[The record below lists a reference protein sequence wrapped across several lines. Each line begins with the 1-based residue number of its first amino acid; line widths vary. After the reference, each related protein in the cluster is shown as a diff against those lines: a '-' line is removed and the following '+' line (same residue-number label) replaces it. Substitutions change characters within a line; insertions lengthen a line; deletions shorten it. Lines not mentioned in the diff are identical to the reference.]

1 MTPKIFN
8 LKNLLEFSF
17 LNVFLFPIYPSNFR
31 PSLIVIL
38 LLTTLIYAFRNN
50 QIPKLKKQNKL
61 VYVNSCLFIVLCFSL
76 FYSENLKIGISTTF
90 RILPLVLLPLVFN
103 YIYKLKLFSD
113 TLILRSYASFYIA
126 TALLFIS
133 FFVYFYFKGNV
144 TVHFLL
150 HYVERINTQLG
161 RYCLH
166 PIYASMYISIAL
178 IISTQLLKKNVL
190 NRRLIIVLNILL
202 VLNLILLARKS
213 ALIIM
218 LVFFL
223 FYQLKISKKK
233 TVHKTSAIILM
244 TLVVLLIL
252 SFIPDISYRFTD
264 VFEGIDSFKVN
275 KSISLRLNIMQ
286 CGYAAILEHPYFGFG
301 IGDVK
306 LRLNDCYATL
316 PEVFGNRYFNSH
328 NQYMGVWLAAGI
340 LGVIS
345 LLTMILYNFFIAIK
359 NRDIVFGAVI
369 VLFFCIM
376 FIESILERQDGV
388 LLFALFINMLS
399 FKNLKE
405 NCTLKK

>member
-1 MTPKIFN
+1 MKPKILN
-8 LKNLLEFSF
+8 LEKLLEFSF
-17 LNVFLFPIYPSNFR
+17 LNIFLFPIYPSNFR

-38 LLTTLIYAFRNN
+38 LLTTLIYALKNN
-50 QIPKLKKQNKL
+50 HILKFDTRNKL
-61 VYVNSCLFIVLCFSL
+61 VYINSCLFIVICFSL
-76 FYSENLKIGISTTF
+76 FYSENLKVGISTTF
-90 RILPLVLLPLVFN
+90 RMLPLVLLPLVFN
-103 YIYKLKLFSD
+103 YIYKSKIFSD
-113 TLILRSYASFYIA
+113 TLILRSYATFYIA
-126 TALLFIS
+126 TVLLFMS

-178 IISTQLLKKNVL
+178 ILSTQLLKKKVL

-202 VLNLILLARKS
+202 VLNLVVLARKS

-218 LVFFL
+218 LVFFI

-233 TVHKTSAIILM
+233 IVYKTSAVLFMIV
-244 TLVVLLIL
+244 LVVLIIG
-252 SFIPDISYRFTD
+252 FIPDISYRFND
-264 VFEGIDSFKVN
+264 FLEVFDNSKVLG
-275 KSISLRLNIMQ
+275 SIRLRLNIMQ
-286 CGYAAILEHPYFGFG
+286 CGYAAILEQPYFGFG

-306 LRLNDCYATL
+306 RTLSECYTTL
-316 PEVFGNRYFNSH
+316 PDVFGNRYFNSH
-328 NQYMGVWLAAGI
+328 NQYIGVWLAAGI

-345 LLTMILYNFFIAIK
+345 LVTMILYNFFIAIK
-359 NRDIVFGAVI
+359 NRDIVYGAII

-388 LLFALFINMLS
+388 LLFALFMNLLS
-399 FKNLKE
+399 FKNLKD
-405 NCTLKK
+405 NYTLKK